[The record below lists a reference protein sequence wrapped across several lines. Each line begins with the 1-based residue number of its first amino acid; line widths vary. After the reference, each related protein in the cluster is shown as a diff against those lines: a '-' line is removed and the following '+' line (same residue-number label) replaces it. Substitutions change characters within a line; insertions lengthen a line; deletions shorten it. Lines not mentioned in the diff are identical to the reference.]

1 MFALI
6 ENGAV
11 KQYPYSV
18 GELKRTR
25 PNTSFPSVISDA
37 LMAENGA
44 LRVYFATQPVLSST
58 QVLEEDSPVF
68 SNADQRW
75 TQVWRVRDMTAA
87 EVTQQFDSAAAEVRQ
102 QRDAKLTSSDW
113 TQVADA
119 PVDKEVWAFYR
130 QALRD
135 VSAQAGFPWTIDWPV
150 APV

>member
-44 LRVYFATQPVLSST
+44 MRVYFSTQPVLSST
-58 QVLEEDSPVF
+58 QVLEEAPPVF

-102 QRDAKLTSSDW
+102 QRDAKLTETDWRFRSDMTPSQGW
-113 TQVADA
+113 ID
-119 PVDKEVWAFYR
+119 YC

-135 VSAQAGFPWTIDWPV
+135 VTAQAGFPWAVEWPV
-150 APV
+150 AP